1 MVQLEYYDGTSLQ
14 PNCYPFVNLWANE
27 DVRGMCKKFFVEV
40 NGGQLVTFNDLVR
53 LRHLFVACVIIANG
67 WAMHH
72 RRTARERYGACLAAT
87 TLRATRMVSSL

>member
-53 LRHLFVACVIIANG
+53 LRHLFVACVVNANG
-67 WAMHH
+67 WAMH
-72 RRTARERYGACLAAT
+72 RRRKARDWYGACLAAT